1 MVKNIFRIKNKLGL
15 HARSA
20 ATFVQLANRFES
32 KIWVSRAD
40 KKEQKVNGK
49 SIMGLMMLAAEFR
62 SKILIVAQGKDEQE
76 VLDLLGDLINNKFGE
91 E

>member
-1 MVKNIFRIKNKLGL
+1 MVKNIFRIENKLGL

-32 KIWVSRAD
+32 KIWVSRVD

-49 SIMGLMMLAAEFR
+49 SIMGLMMLAAEFK

-76 VLDLLGDLINNKFGE
+76 ALNLLGDLINNKFGE